1 MKLVTLERNLVLD
14 GSTIGGD
21 ATLRHIE
28 GTLKWFSAMK
38 GYGFVTCN
46 VSGEDA
52 LMHQNALHDF
62 GQTSIANGCT
72 LEAFA
77 SVKQRGLQIVEILSI
92 RSEASWTVPH
102 NKQIGLQPIK
112 PTSMLPARV
121 RWFCKEKNYGFV
133 NVFDDTRDCFLQT
146 NVLEKAGLGSV
157 DVGEALCVEV
167 IDRSGGRVVVS
178 VRPWT

>member
-1 MKLVTLERNLVLD
+1 VKLVTLEGNLVLD

-21 ATLRHIE
+21 ATLRHIK
-28 GTLKWFSAMK
+28 GTLKWFSAKK

-46 VSGEDA
+46 VTGEDA

-72 LEAFA
+72 LEALV
-77 SVKQRGLQIVEILSI
+77 SVKQRGLQIVEILGI
-92 RSEASWTVPH
+92 RSEASSTAPH
-102 NKQIGLQPIK
+102 NKQIELQPIK
-112 PTSMLPARV
+112 PASILPARV

-133 NVFDDTRDCFLQT
+133 NVFDDTRDCFLHA
-146 NVLEKAGLGSV
+146 NILDKAGLGSV
-157 DVGEALCVEV
+157 AVGEALGVEV
-167 IDRSGGRVVVS
+167 IDRPGGRVVVS